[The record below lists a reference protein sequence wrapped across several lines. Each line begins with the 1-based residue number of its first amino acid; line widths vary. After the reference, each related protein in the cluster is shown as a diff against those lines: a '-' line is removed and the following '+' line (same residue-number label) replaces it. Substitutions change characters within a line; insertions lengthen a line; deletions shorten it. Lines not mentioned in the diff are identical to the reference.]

1 MTTGRPS
8 ISTPRTRTR
17 TWLARS
23 LTVLWT
29 ISWVMCG
36 TRLSLATERRDKVQ
50 PSRQAPLWQLDVA
63 ALGFAVPKL
72 LYEHAGA
79 WGPGHVCFP
88 TRDTMV
94 VTSLRERCPQA
105 CLSGARRRRCC
116 RFVHALFIDAK
127 DGKLRARR
135 EWPAVRRGRRS
146 QRVPTGSLW
155 SSHLTS

>member
-36 TRLSLATERRDKVQ
+36 TRLSLATERRDKAQ
-50 PSRQAPLWQLDVA
+50 PGRQAPLWQLDVA

-79 WGPGHVCFP
+79 WGPGHVRHVCFP
-88 TRDTMV
+88 TRDTVV
-94 VTSLRERCPQA
+94 VTFVTRET
-105 CLSGARRRRCC
+105 
-116 RFVHALFIDAK
+116 
-127 DGKLRARR
+127 
-135 EWPAVRRGRRS
+135 PAG
-146 QRVPTGSLW
+146 VP
-155 SSHLTS
+155 

>member
-127 DGKLRARR
+127 DGSLQARR
-135 EWPAVRRGRRS
+135 EWPSGSEWS
-146 QRVPTGSLW
+146 QIAAAPNGKVCGHHT
-155 SSHLTS
+155 